1 MAISLGTQCRISLAV
16 ALQVGVVA
24 VIEAGMSVL
33 AFNIGSTMWL
43 GWVFGVLTLIFATGS
58 ILLLINWRRLRRRLG
73 AELSAES

>member
-24 VIEAGMSVL
+24 VIEAGMSAL
-33 AFNIGSTMWL
+33 AFRSASTMWL

-58 ILLLINWRRLRRRLG
+58 VLLGIHWRRLRQRLG
-73 AELSAES
+73 SESSAES